1 MTDNRPEPN
10 FSDAGRPPPRGFRLQ
25 QAGTIVEPKRA
36 VSGWLSVISGGLSIF
51 VFAPFFAPFGYM
63 FALFAL
69 IRGQVL
75 LALAGIALS
84 TFGLLTSPI
93 FLAMAGLAGF
103 VWWVWPSWL

>member
-1 MTDNRPEPN
+1 MTDNKPEPAFN
-10 FSDAGRPPPRGFRLQ
+10 GAERHSPRGFRPQRL
-25 QAGTIVEPKRA
+25 GEIVEPKRA
-36 VSGWLSVISGGLSIF
+36 VSGWLSVISGGLSVF
-51 VFAPFFAPFGYM
+51 VFAPFFAPFGYL

-69 IRGQVL
+69 IRGQIL